1 MPEIFGAVKVYIKGN
16 LMKSISLL
24 NISFAYSG
32 TDDLFTDLSYS
43 FSADKKVAIIG
54 DNGAGKTTL
63 LKIISGDLVADF
75 GRVIRNASCQ
85 LLKQINSDATKSGG
99 QSQQQA
105 LSRVF
110 DSMADI
116 LLLDEPTNNL
126 DATARQDFFKRLFS
140 YRGGAVIVSHDRELL
155 NQMDLLLELHNGN
168 LSVFGGNYDFYIAQK
183 KQIQESLES
192 KYTDAQKEIAR
203 LNMTMRAAQNTRQH
217 HESKQQK
224 DKANKSA
231 GSKIAV
237 NSLRGKSQETEAK
250 RRKLIQAKLNRQLE
264 SCAELSAQLRND
276 TIKVPLP
283 NAKVYDKE
291 IVRLEKVCFS
301 YGEKSVLSDFNF
313 TMRTGERVRIVGNN
327 GAGKT
332 TLLKLISG
340 ILRPSAGYIKVSGK
354 VAYLNQDLSL
364 LNPNKSVV
372 ENISNY
378 ADILLHDAHVI
389 AANFGFRGDASRKLV
404 KFLSGG
410 ELLRATLAA
419 VLGDK
424 NYPDLLILDEPTNNL
439 DIKSTNVLESALNQY
454 HGAVLIVSH
463 DEVFIKNLE
472 ITRTIKIAPRG
483 RNFVA

>member
-1 MPEIFGAVKVYIKGN
+1 
-16 LMKSISLL
+16 MKSISLL

-32 TDDLFTDLSYS
+32 SDDLFTDLSYS

-54 DNGAGKTTL
+54 DNGVGKSTL
-63 LKIISGDLVADF
+63 LKIISGDLLPDS
-75 GRVIRNASCQ
+75 GRLVRNATCCR
-85 LLKQINSDATKSGG
+85 LEQINVDTTSSGG
-99 QSQQQA
+99 QSQQKA
-105 LSRVF
+105 LARAFESG
-110 DSMADI
+110 ADI

-126 DATARQDFFKRLFS
+126 DTLARTEFFNKLHA
-140 YRGGAVIVSHDRELL
+140 YHGGAVIVSHDRELL
-155 NQMDLLLELHNGN
+155 NQIDILLELHNGK
-168 LSVFGGNYDFYIAQK
+168 LSVFGGNYDFYVAQK
-183 KQIQESLES
+183 RQMQESIES

-203 LNMTMRAAQNTRQH
+203 LNATITKAQNTRQH
-217 HESKQQK
+217 HEAKQQK

-237 NSLRGKSQETEAK
+237 NALKGKSQETEAK

-291 IVRLEKVCFS
+291 IVRLENVCFS

-340 ILRPSAGYIKVSGK
+340 FLYPSAGYIKVSGK

-364 LNPNKSVV
+364 LNHDKSVV
-372 ENISNY
+372 ENITDY
-378 ADILLHDAHVI
+378 AGILPHDAYAI
-389 AANFGFRGDASRKLV
+389 AANFGFRGDASKKKV
-404 KFLSGG
+404 GVLSGG
-410 ELLRATLAA
+410 ELLKATLAA
-419 VLGDK
+419 VIGTEK
-424 NYPDLLILDEPTNNL
+424 QPDLLILDEPTNNL
-439 DIKSTNVLESALNQY
+439 DIKSTTVLENALDQY
-454 HGAVLIVSH
+454 RGAILIVSH
-463 DEVFIKNLE
+463 DEAFINALRIDRE
-472 ITRTIKIAPRG
+472 VII
-483 RNFVA
+483 

>member
-1 MPEIFGAVKVYIKGN
+1 
-16 LMKSISLL
+16 MKSVSLL
-24 NISFAYSG
+24 NISFSYLG
-32 TDDLFTDLSYS
+32 GDDLFSNLSYS
-43 FSADKKVAIIG
+43 FGVGKKVAIIG

-63 LKIISGDLVADF
+63 LKIISGDLFPDS
-75 GRVIRNASCQ
+75 GRVVRNATCY
-85 LLKQINSDATKSGG
+85 LLPQINTDATKSGG
-99 QSQQQA
+99 QSQQIA
-105 LSRVF
+105 LMRAF
-110 DSMADI
+110 DSGADI

-126 DATARQDFFKRLFS
+126 DVMARTEFFNKLRA
-140 YRGGAVIVSHDRELL
+140 YHGGVVVVSHDRELL
-155 NQMDLLLELHNGN
+155 NQMDVLLELHNGM

-203 LNMTMRAAQNTRQH
+203 LNMTMRIAQNTRQH
-217 HESKQQK
+217 HEAKQQK

-237 NSLRGKSQETEAK
+237 NALKGKSQETEAK

-313 TMRTGERVRIVGNN
+313 TMRTGERVRLVGDN

-332 TLLKLISG
+332 TLLKI
-340 ILRPSAGYIKVSGK
+340 ICGK
-354 VAYLNQDLSL
+354 LHAATGNVKTYGRIAYLNQDLSL
-364 LNPNKSVV
+364 LNPDKSVV
-372 ENISNY
+372 ENIVEC
-378 ADILLHDAHVI
+378 AGILTHDAHAI

-424 NYPDLLILDEPTNNL
+424 NQPDLLILDEPTNNL

-454 HGAVLIVSH
+454 RGAILIVSH
-463 DEVFIKNLE
+463 DEMFVRNID
-472 ITRTIKIAPRG
+472 ISRTVKIA
-483 RNFVA
+483 NNL

>member
-1 MPEIFGAVKVYIKGN
+1 
-16 LMKSISLL
+16 MKSVSLL
-24 NISFAYSG
+24 NISFSYLG
-32 TDDLFTDLSYS
+32 GDDLFSNLSYS
-43 FSADKKVAIIG
+43 FGVGKKFAIIG

-63 LKIISGDLVADF
+63 LKIISGDLFPDS
-75 GRVIRNASCQ
+75 GRVVRNATCY
-85 LLKQINSDATKSGG
+85 LLPQINTDATKSGG
-99 QSQQQA
+99 QSQQIA
-105 LSRVF
+105 LMRAF
-110 DSMADI
+110 DSGADI

-126 DATARQDFFKRLFS
+126 DVMARTEFFNKLRA
-140 YRGGAVIVSHDRELL
+140 YHGGVVVVSHDRELL
-155 NQMDLLLELHNGN
+155 NQMDVLLELHNGM
-168 LSVFGGNYDFYIAQK
+168 LSVFGGNYDFYVALKRQM
-183 KQIQESLES
+183 QESIES

-203 LNMTMRAAQNTRQH
+203 LNATITKAQNTRQH
-217 HESKQQK
+217 HEAKQQK

-237 NSLRGKSQETEAK
+237 NALKGKSQETEAK

-313 TMRTGERVRIVGNN
+313 TMRTGERVRLVGDN

-332 TLLKLISG
+332 TLLKI
-340 ILRPSAGYIKVSGK
+340 ICGK
-354 VAYLNQDLSL
+354 LHAATGNVKTYGRIAYLNQDLSL
-364 LNPNKSVV
+364 LNPDKSVV
-372 ENISNY
+372 ENIVEC
-378 ADILLHDAHVI
+378 AGILTHDAHAI

-424 NYPDLLILDEPTNNL
+424 NQPDLLILDEPTNNL

-454 HGAVLIVSH
+454 RGAILIVSH
-463 DEVFIKNLE
+463 DEMFVRNID
-472 ITRTIKIAPRG
+472 ISRTVKIA
-483 RNFVA
+483 NNL

>member
-63 LKIISGDLVADF
+63 LKIISGDLVADS

-155 NQMDLLLELHNGN
+155 NQMDMLLELHNGK
-168 LSVFGGNYDFYIAQK
+168 LSVFGGNYDFYVAQK
-183 KQIQESLES
+183 RQMQESIES

-203 LNMTMRAAQNTRQH
+203 LNATITKAQNTRQH

-224 DKANKSA
+224 DKNNKAN
-231 GSKIAV
+231 GSKLVA
-237 NSLRGKSQETEAK
+237 NALRGKSAETESK
-250 RRKLIQAKLNRQLE
+250 RRNQIQRKLNVQME
-264 SCAELSAQLRND
+264 HSADLSAQLRND
-276 TIKVPLP
+276 VIKIPLP
-283 NAKVYDKE
+283 NKRIYDKE
-291 IVRLEKVCFS
+291 IVRVENLHFS
-301 YGEKSVLSDFNF
+301 FGNQVIFSDFNF
-313 TMRTGERVRIVGNN
+313 TMRSGERVRLVGNN

-332 TLLKLISG
+332 TLLKIICGKLHVASG
-340 ILRPSAGYIKVSGK
+340 LVKTYGRI
-354 VAYLNQDLSL
+354 AYLNQDLSL
-364 LNPNKSVV
+364 LNLNKSVV
-372 ENISNY
+372 ENIVEC
-378 ADILLHDAHVI
+378 AGILPHDAHAI

-419 VLGDK
+419 VLGDR

>member
-1 MPEIFGAVKVYIKGN
+1 
-16 LMKSISLL
+16 MKSVSLL
-24 NISFAYSG
+24 NVSFSYLG
-32 TDDLFTDLSYS
+32 GDDLFSNLSYS
-43 FSADKKVAIIG
+43 FGADKKMAIVG

-63 LKIISGDLVADF
+63 LKIISGDLFPDS
-75 GRVIRNASCQ
+75 GRVVRNATCYRVP
-85 LLKQINSDATKSGG
+85 QINTDATKSGG
-99 QSQQQA
+99 QSQQIA
-105 LSRVF
+105 LMRAF
-110 DSMADI
+110 DSCADI

-126 DATARQDFFKRLFS
+126 DAAARTEFFNKLRA
-140 YRGGAVIVSHDRELL
+140 YHGGVVVVSHDRELL

-168 LSVFGGNYDFYIAQK
+168 LSVFGGNYDFYITQK

-203 LNMTMRAAQNTRQH
+203 LNMTMRTAQNTRQH

-237 NSLRGKSQETEAK
+237 NALKGKSQETEAK

-313 TMRTGERVRIVGNN
+313 TMRSGERVRLVGNN

-332 TLLKLISG
+332 TLLKIICGKLHVASG
-340 ILRPSAGYIKVSGK
+340 LVKTYGRI
-354 VAYLNQDLSL
+354 AYLNQDLSL
-364 LNPNKSVV
+364 LNPDKSVV
-372 ENISNY
+372 ENITDY
-378 ADILLHDAHVI
+378 AGILQHNAHAI

-472 ITRTIKIAPRG
+472 ITQTIKIAPRG

>member
-1 MPEIFGAVKVYIKGN
+1 M
-16 LMKSISLL
+16 
-24 NISFAYSG
+24 
-32 TDDLFTDLSYS
+32 
-43 FSADKKVAIIG
+43 
-54 DNGAGKTTL
+54 
-63 LKIISGDLVADF
+63 
-75 GRVIRNASCQ
+75 
-85 LLKQINSDATKSGG
+85 
-99 QSQQQA
+99 
-105 LSRVF
+105 
-110 DSMADI
+110 
-116 LLLDEPTNNL
+116 
-126 DATARQDFFKRLFS
+126 
-140 YRGGAVIVSHDRELL
+140 
-155 NQMDLLLELHNGN
+155 
-168 LSVFGGNYDFYIAQK
+168 FGGNYDFYVAQK
-183 KQIQESLES
+183 RQMQESIES

-203 LNMTMRAAQNTRQH
+203 LNATITKAQNTRQH
-217 HESKQQK
+217 HEAKQQK

-237 NSLRGKSQETEAK
+237 NALKGKSQETEAK

-264 SCAELSAQLRND
+264 SCAELSAQLRN
-276 TIKVPLP
+276 
-283 NAKVYDKE
+283 
-291 IVRLEKVCFS
+291 S

-340 ILRPSAGYIKVSGK
+340 FLYPSAGYIKVSGK

-364 LNPNKSVV
+364 LNHDKSIV
-372 ENISNY
+372 ENIVEC
-378 ADILLHDAHVI
+378 AGILPHDAHAI

-472 ITRTIKIAPRG
+472 ITQTIKIAPRG